1 MSARDPFRRR
11 SRKLRVVAENDGG
24 DPLLA
29 LQSELTLLREEN
41 ARLKAEKYRRPD
53 LGTVLE
59 QARVIG
65 EPSGGDGDAADE
77 AAQLLADGLMLRET
91 LLKVCREMNQS
102 MLALEARL
110 LTEERDEIRAGSHA

>member
-11 SRKLRVVAENDGG
+11 SRKLRVVPDNDG
-24 DPLLA
+24 DPLA
-29 LQSELTLLREEN
+29 TVQAELTLLREEN

-59 QARVIG
+59 QARAIG
-65 EPSGGDGDAADE
+65 EPGAAGETADE

-110 LTEERDEIRAGSHA
+110 LTDEREELRAGSHA

>member
-11 SRKLRVVAENDGG
+11 SRKLRVVADNDG

-29 LQSELTLLREEN
+29 LQAELTLLREEN

-53 LGTVLE
+53 LGTVVE
-59 QARVIG
+59 QARAASAPG
-65 EPSGGDGDAADE
+65 GGDDSADE

-110 LTEERDEIRAGSHA
+110 LTEEREELRAARVA

>member
-11 SRKLRVVAENDGG
+11 SRKLRVVAETDG

-29 LQSELTLLREEN
+29 LQAELTLLREEN

-53 LGTVLE
+53 LGTVLD
-59 QARVIG
+59 QARALA
-65 EPSGGDGDAADE
+65 EPGAGSGDAADE
-77 AAQLLADGLMLRET
+77 AAQLLADGMMLRQS

-102 MLALEARL
+102 LLALEARL
-110 LTEERDEIRAGSHA
+110 LTDEREELRAVGVA

>member
-1 MSARDPFRRR
+1 MGARDPFRRR
-11 SRKLRVVAENDGG
+11 SRKLRVVADDAG
-24 DPLLA
+24 DPTVD
-29 LQSELTLLREEN
+29 LQAELTLLREEN

-59 QARVIG
+59 QARALG
-65 EPSGGDGDAADE
+65 EPGGAGDDADE

-110 LTEERDEIRAGSHA
+110 LTEEREEIRAGSHA